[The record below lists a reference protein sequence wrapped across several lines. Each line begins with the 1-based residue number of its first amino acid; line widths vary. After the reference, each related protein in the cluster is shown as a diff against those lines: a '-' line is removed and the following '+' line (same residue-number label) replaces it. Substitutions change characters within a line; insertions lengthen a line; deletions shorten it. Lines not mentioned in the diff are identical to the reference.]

1 MDIKRTYSFLSK
13 LKKNNTKEWFDKN
26 REEYQEIKK
35 EFEQF
40 ITALIKEI
48 SAFDES
54 VKNVEAKKAIF
65 RINRDIRFS
74 ADKSPYKS
82 NIGASINSGGKNSG
96 KAGYYIHI
104 EPKNTFIAGG
114 VYMPEAPQLALIRE
128 GIDYEGE
135 KLKKIVTSKNFKSM
149 FGDMHGETVKT
160 TPKGYKPD
168 HKHIELLKHKSFLA
182 WHKIANEE
190 AFAKSQVKYA
200 AKVIKEI
207 KPLND
212 FLNKAMAFEE

>member
-1 MDIKRTYSFLSK
+1 MDIKRTYSFLNK

-26 REEYQEIKK
+26 RDEYQEIKK
-35 EFEQF
+35 EFELF
-40 ITALIKEI
+40 VTALIKEI
-48 SAFDES
+48 SSFDES

-74 ADKSPYKS
+74 PDKSPYKT

-114 VYMPEAPQLALIRE
+114 VYMPEGTQLALIRE
-128 GIDYEGE
+128 GIDYEGD
-135 KLKKIVTSKNFKSM
+135 KLKKIVSSKNFKSM
-149 FGDMHGETVKT
+149 FGDMHGERVKT

-168 HKHIELLKHKSFLA
+168 HQHIELLKHKSFLA
-182 WHKIANEE
+182 WHKIEDEE

>member
-26 REEYQEIKK
+26 RDEYQEIKK

-74 ADKSPYKS
+74 SDKSPYKT
-82 NIGASINSGGKNSG
+82 NIGASISSGGKNSG

-114 VYMPEAPQLALIRE
+114 VYMPEAPQLVLIRE
-128 GIDYEGE
+128 AIDYEGE
-135 KLKKIVTSKNFKSM
+135 KLKKIITTKNFKSM

-182 WHKIANEE
+182 WHKVEDE
-190 AFAKSQVKYA
+190 DAFAKSQVKYA